1 MKRPAEAVNKWRL
14 DLLLKE
20 RAEHGVKIFILLY
33 KEVGM
38 ALTIN
43 SAYTKKILSMQ
54 HANNIQVSRVLFSE
68 VCLQHYQTSITE
80 LFLRKQKRKT
90 IHFEKKLYDKRL
102 ARY

>member
-20 RAEHGVKIFILLY
+20 RAEHGVKVFVLLY

-54 HANNIQVSRVLFSE
+54 HEKNIQVSWVAFYRGVFTTVSNIHE
-68 VCLQHYQTSITE
+68 E
-80 LFLRKQKRKT
+80 AFLRK
-90 IHFEKKLYDKRL
+90 
-102 ARY
+102 

>member
-20 RAEHGVKIFILLY
+20 RAEHGVKVFVLLY

-38 ALTIN
+38 TLTIN

-54 HANNIQVSRVLFSE
+54 HEKNIQVSRVAFLE
-68 VCLQHYQTSITE
+68 ACLQHCHMSMTK
-80 LFLRKQKRKT
+80 LFCENK
-90 IHFEKKLYDKRL
+90 
-102 ARY
+102 